1 MSRSALEKQMRMEM
15 QRAQQQQF
23 ELRQQQLQRQQQ
35 QQMQQLQQQQAMAY
49 AAAYQQQAGAMYDPY
64 TLAMYQQQVAAA
76 GGYYDPYAAYAASVA
91 AAPAATNAIP
101 AVAPVGGYEQGAA
114 VPAAGDEEDEDF
126 DSDPAKKK
134 NTVPMHGSANYN
146 INTLLFDNIMSS
158 DYFRALFQLRTYHE
172 VISEIE
178 RVVKHVEPWQTGTS
192 RFPSSAFCLLVKF
205 MTMKLTYKQ
214 LNGLLCYTDC
224 VYVRAL
230 GLLYLRYVCPPADLW
245 KWVAPYLEDDQPISP
260 VSDANVKM
268 TMGTYVVKLLTE
280 MQYYGTTLPRIPVLI
295 ERKFKVYLLLLEEK
309 KKQRAQNLRV
319 LDRFVVGTSVEAMY
333 SDDANEPAWYAATID
348 SVVGEEEAEGD
359 REDNSKPRKIGPRS
373 VNGVKRHR
381 FWVTFPEYGNS
392 ECVDLG
398 DMRLPTTGSSVEKE
412 KPQDATTTVAANEV
426 SVDENDATSL
436 SNDVPSLKESIG
448 RREREDHRDIS
459 HSRERDRSRSRDRDL
474 GREKHPYRRERR
486 EDSRDRDR
494 DRHHYSR
501 RSRSRSRSPVQ
512 MSKRESTEDLLQKV
526 LEAERNASAAV
537 GKNYARRPAS
547 YKGSL
552 SMKLDTYNAR
562 KRSPPRG
569 GGTGGGSGGGR
580 SRRSRTPSPPPTS
593 YNQSSQQQP
602 VDRMKM
608 LKEKYGDASA
618 LNK

>member
-64 TLAMYQQQVAAA
+64 AMAVYQQQVAAA
-76 GGYYDPYAAYAASVA
+76 GGYYDPYGAYAASAAAVSVA
-91 AAPAATNAIP
+91 ANPVP
-101 AVAPVGGYEQGAA
+101 AVAPVAGYEQVAA
-114 VPAAGDEEDEDF
+114 PAAGDEDDDEDF
-126 DSDPAKKK
+126 DSDPVKKK

-214 LNGLLCYTDC
+214 LNGLLCYTEC
-224 VYVRAL
+224 VYVRAV
-230 GLLYLRYVCPPADLW
+230 GVLYLRYVCPPADLW

-260 VSDANVKM
+260 ISDASVKM
-268 TMGTYVVKLLTE
+268 TMGAYVVKLLTE

-309 KKQRAQNLRV
+309 KKQRAQNLRW
-319 LDRFVVGTSVEAMY
+319 LDRFVVGASVEAMY

-398 DMRLPTTGSSVEKE
+398 DMRLPTTSASVEKE
-412 KPQDATTTVAANEV
+412 KPQDVATHEV
-426 SVDENDATSL
+426 SVDESDTAASV
-436 SNDVPSLKESIG
+436 SNDVQPMKESIG
-448 RREREDHRDIS
+448 RREREDHRDVS
-459 HSRERDRSRSRDRDL
+459 HSRDRDRSRSRDRDH

-486 EDSRDRDR
+486 DDSRDRDR
-494 DRHHYSR
+494 HHQSR

-512 MSKRESTEDLLQKV
+512 MGKRESTEDLLQKV

-552 SMKLDTYNAR
+552 SMKLDTYNSR
-562 KRSPPRG
+562 KRSPPR
-569 GGTGGGSGGGR
+569 GGSGGGR

-593 YNQSSQQQP
+593 YNHSSQHQQP